1 MTLQSIRSAVIVVLG
16 LAILP
21 RAPLAEGAAGAQS
34 TPTAAQNVRSTTAAE
49 ATGYVTDSVCAG
61 KLQRIDVRT
70 SKGTVHLRPPASGAL
85 AFEDTSQLPE
95 GFNACKSLKGQRVSV
110 QYAPDRSADGT
121 GTIMSIRLLP
131 PGEVNSADGP
141 IAPVAQAA
149 APAADSPLVPDAQMT
164 AEGRVT
170 DVTCKGNDIIVK
182 VLTEKRQFTLHTRDY
197 TRLNFDDDRT
207 SIENKDFPACTDLK
221 GRVAA
226 IDFIVVAGKPYD
238 GEMRNVEIER

>member
-1 MTLQSIRSAVIVVLG
+1 MTSTSIRSAAIVVFF

-21 RAPLAEGAAGAQS
+21 YTHGAEGAARAQS
-34 TPTAAQNVRSTTAAE
+34 TPAAAESLRSTSAAE
-49 ATGYVTDSVCAG
+49 ATGYVTESVCAG
-61 KLQRIDVRT
+61 KSQRIDLKT
-70 SKGTVHLRPPASGAL
+70 SKGTVHLRAPASGVL
-85 AFEDTSQLPE
+85 TFEDPSQLPE

-110 QYAPDRSADGT
+110 QYAPDGSAGGT
-121 GTIMSIRLLP
+121 GTITSIRLLP
-131 PGEVNSADGP
+131 PGEVNSAEGP

-149 APAADSPLVPDAQMT
+149 APAADSPLVPDAKMT

-170 DVTCKGNDIIVK
+170 DVACKGNDIVVK
-182 VLTEKRQFTLHTRDY
+182 ILTEKRQFTLHTRDY

-226 IDFIVVAGKPYD
+226 IDFIVVQGKPYD